1 MNLFCRR
8 WVLFFAF
15 SSPWWNHAIS
25 GHAGQSCVRSANH
38 GSINVELVLQKCC
51 TSPMLVLWAV
61 LLQAWVICILSSM
74 RWLGEGWPG
83 KSLEES
89 SQMECNWRETSR
101 WAFWEW
107 HYLLKGWTVA
117 CVRSPVLEHLECS
130 CEIMCRSHRL
140 RFHAWMC
147 PQEIADCLLSS
158 LGLGFR
164 VPSCKGSACGSISS
178 RLLNR

>member
-1 MNLFCRR
+1 
-8 WVLFFAF
+8 
-15 SSPWWNHAIS
+15 
-25 GHAGQSCVRSANH
+25 
-38 GSINVELVLQKCC
+38 
-51 TSPMLVLWAV
+51 MLVLWAV
-61 LLQAWVICILSSM
+61 LLQGWVICILSSM
-74 RWLGEGWPG
+74 RWLGEGRPG

-130 CEIMCRSHRL
+130 CESMCRSHRL

-147 PQEIADCLLSS
+147 PQENADCLLPS

-178 RLLNR
+178 RLLNRQWVFMLLDCYRHEDEKYVVVAGLLKHTIPCWGYVVQERPHAGRFFSLL